1 LLNKKKKIV
10 KVAFQKNIKIMS
22 SSSDDSS
29 DDGPPPTVILDPGSK
44 LIKLGT
50 DNRNTVSDLIDN
62 TTPSGDLKNSCQ
74 LIIDG
79 KFNFENFPKLKNGS
93 EKFDHE
99 LTEILNN
106 TRKQYYQY
114 EKHKIIITFPCNW
127 TDLDKNLVAKYF
139 LKIENF
145 KNVCL
150 VPQSLAALVSTGCD
164 LKDREKI
171 LIIDVGFRLVQM
183 TIFENFEILASCFHL
198 LDRDSRETKIL
209 EKIDCFQTHKDIS
222 KIYLIGGGINHLED
236 YQALKT
242 RLTKTI
248 SIFDLILY
256 HF

>member
-1 LLNKKKKIV
+1 
-10 KVAFQKNIKIMS
+10 MS

-106 TRKQYYQY
+106 TRKQCYDGLRCGHLDLGISTWASRSGHLDLGVLYWASKSGHLKLCIY
-114 EKHKIIITFPCNW
+114 IWASRSGHF
-127 TDLDKNLVAKYF
+127 DLDLPANFSPFRSIIAKLPIRKTQNF
-139 LKIENF
+139 NNFPLQLDRFRQKFSFQIFF
-145 KNVCL
+145 KNRKIQKCL
-150 VPQSLAALVSTGCD
+150 LSA
-164 LKDREKI
+164 
-171 LIIDVGFRLVQM
+171 
-183 TIFENFEILASCFHL
+183 
-198 LDRDSRETKIL
+198 
-209 EKIDCFQTHKDIS
+209 
-222 KIYLIGGGINHLED
+222 
-236 YQALKT
+236 
-242 RLTKTI
+242 
-248 SIFDLILY
+248 SIFSSISFNWL
-256 HF
+256 